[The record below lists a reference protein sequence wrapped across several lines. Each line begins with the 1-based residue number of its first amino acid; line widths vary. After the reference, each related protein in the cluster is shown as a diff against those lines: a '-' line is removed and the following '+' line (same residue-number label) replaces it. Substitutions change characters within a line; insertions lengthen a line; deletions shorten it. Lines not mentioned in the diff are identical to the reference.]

1 MLKAQCRRGAGK
13 LGANANVGSGRKGA
27 SGRNSW
33 RFQSLV
39 QTLKGHQALQA
50 EESACSVLFVQLYLP
65 QMKKIILL
73 TISCM
78 SLLYVTKSNPAY
90 YFLYVTIQDISS
102 FVEY

>member
-13 LGANANVGSGRKGA
+13 LGANTNVGSGRKGA

-39 QTLKGHQALQA
+39 RTLKGHQALRA
-50 EESACSVLFVQLYLP
+50 EQSACSVLFVQLYLS
-65 QMKKIILL
+65 QMKKNH
-73 TISCM
+73 T
-78 SLLYVTKSNPAY
+78 SNPAY
-90 YFLYVTIQDISS
+90 YFLYVTIQDTNP